1 MTGWIIIVVC
11 VLYLLLLFFIAT
23 WAEKRKQTNRSLIN
37 NGWAY
42 ALSMAV
48 YCTAWTFYGSVGR
61 AASGGIG
68 FLTVYIGP
76 TIMAA
81 LFWPVLRK
89 MLRISSTMRITSLAD
104 FISTRYGKN
113 FSVAVI
119 VSLFAVAGL
128 IPYIG
133 LQLKSITSSFEIL
146 SGNAGSGHLQN
157 GSLIA
162 VGITIV
168 LTVFTILYGAR
179 SVDTAEKHEGL
190 VSVIA
195 FESIVKLIAFLA
207 IGIFTTYFLFDGF
220 ADIFKRMAS
229 QPNSAALFT
238 IGGEHGMYEWVSL
251 TILSGLA
258 LLLLPR
264 QFQIGVVENVHE
276 NHIRQAS
283 WMFPAYL
290 ILINLFVLP
299 IAFGGHLL
307 FGGQP
312 VDADNYVLAIPL
324 QQGQPLL
331 ATLTWLGGF
340 AAATGMIV
348 VETIALS
355 IMISNNLVLPLLVKK
370 VQHERQADP
379 SFQPRIL
386 LIRRII
392 IAIVL
397 AMALLYSKTVGQRLS
412 LVSIGLI
419 SFCAVAQFAPAVL
432 GGMFWKEG
440 NKKGAIAG
448 MIMGFFIWGYTLVLP
463 GMWPEA
469 SFVQHGPW
477 GLDWLRPY
485 ALLGL
490 SGLDP
495 IAHAFTWSMLVNL
508 LLYITVSMYSKA
520 SAQEQYQAELFVDV
534 FKHSRTQQGVQPWQG
549 QSSVSELQQLLSTFI
564 GPDRSA
570 NLLQGYAQRQGIA
583 IHPQQPA
590 DGRLVAFT
598 ERILGGIIG
607 TASARILISSSTKEE
622 EINLEEV
629 LNILRENQQTIE
641 TNKELRKRS
650 AELSKATRQLEAANA
665 QLQALDQLKDEFL
678 YTVTHE
684 LRTPLTSVRALSEI
698 LHDNPDLDEEQRQHY
713 LAAITKETERL
724 SHLITQ
730 VLTLEKFES
739 GRYRP
744 HLTATNLAQLLTEA
758 VEALRPLAGEKSL
771 SIHLRMADT
780 QVLVQADRDLLL
792 QVLYNLLGNAI
803 KFANRHIEVQ
813 LIAGVSEWQVW
824 VKDDGRGVP
833 ADEQAFIFDKFFQA
847 RHQTLKKPEGS
858 GLGLAIC
865 KKIIELHGGDITV
878 ESQEGQGAAFVFSIP
893 AS

>member
-1 MTGWIIIVVC
+1 MSGWIIILVC

-23 WAEKRKQTNRSLIN
+23 WAEQRKKAGKSLIN

-61 AASGGIG
+61 AASGGIA

-89 MLRISSTMRITSLAD
+89 MLRISSTMRLTSLAD

-133 LQLKSITSSFEIL
+133 LQLKSIINSFEIL
-146 SGNAGSGHLQN
+146 AGNAAQHNSSFIAIGVT
-157 GSLIA
+157 LI
-162 VGITIV
+162 

-190 VSVIA
+190 ISVIA
-195 FESIVKLIAFLA
+195 FESIVKLLAFLL
-207 IGIFTTYFLFDGF
+207 IGVFTTFFLFDGF
-220 ADIFKRMAS
+220 ADVFRRMAAQAQS
-229 QPNSAALFT
+229 ERLFT
-238 IGGEHGMYEWVSL
+238 ISGTHGMYEWVSL

-264 QFQIGVVENVHE
+264 QFQVSVVENIHE
-276 NHIRQAS
+276 NHIRKAS
-283 WMFPAYL
+283 WLFPAYL
-290 ILINLFVLP
+290 IAINLFVLP

-307 FGGQP
+307 FGGQAL
-312 VDADNYVLAIPL
+312 VNADNYVLAIPL
-324 QQGQPLL
+324 QQGKPLL
-331 ATLTWLGGF
+331 ATFTWLGGF

-355 IMISNNLVLPLLVKK
+355 IMISNNLVMPLLVKK
-370 VQHERQADP
+370 VQSERQADP

-386 LIRRII
+386 LIRRIVI
-392 IAIVL
+392 GVVL
-397 AMALLYSKTVGQRLS
+397 LIALLYSKTAGQRLS
-412 LVSIGLI
+412 LVSIGFI

-448 MIMGFFIWGYTLVLP
+448 MIAGFLIWGYTLVLP
-463 GMWPEA
+463 GIMPDA
-469 SFVQHGPW
+469 VFVQQGPW
-477 GLDWLRPY
+477 GLHWLRPY
-485 ALLGL
+485 TLFGL
-490 SGLDP
+490 DGFDP
-495 IAHAFTWSMLVNL
+495 IAHAFTWSMLVNV
-508 LLYITVSMYSKA
+508 LLYIGVSIHTKA
-520 SAQEQYQAELFVDV
+520 GAQEQYQAELFVDV
-534 FKHSRTQQGVQPWQG
+534 FKHGRNQQGVQPWQG
-549 QSSVSELQQLLSTFI
+549 QSSVAELQQLLGTFI
-564 GPDRSA
+564 GTDRST

-583 IHPQQPA
+583 VHPQQPA

-607 TASARILISSSTKEE
+607 TASARILIGSSTKEE

-698 LHDNPDLDEEQRQHY
+698 LHDNPDLDEAQRQHY

-744 HLTATNLAQLLTEA
+744 HLSATNLAQLLTEA
-758 VEALRPLAGEKSL
+758 VEALRPLAAEKQL

-803 KFANRHIEVQ
+803 KFAHQHIEVQ
-813 LIAGVSEWQVW
+813 LVAGVSEWQVW

-865 KKIIELHGGDITV
+865 KKIIELHGGDIIV
-878 ESQEGQGAAFVFSIP
+878 ESQEGHGAAFVFSIP